1 MSCGERN
8 PAEEKTSEA
17 LEILKSENLIV
28 GFRRSAKNG
37 HLDSQGIDF
46 LVFLEGN
53 LVLPLQVKS
62 SPKKL
67 GYHYQ
72 KYPFIIAVVAKEK
85 HDVADVRNVLRK
97 IIKNVKANIGMFHL
111 FIMRKTEAA
120 P

>member
-1 MSCGERN
+1 MGYGERN

-17 LEILKSENLIV
+17 LEILKSENLII
-28 GFRRSAKNG
+28 GFRRSPKNG
-37 HLDSQGIDF
+37 YLDSNGIDF
-46 LVFLEGN
+46 LIFLDNE

-72 KYPFIIAVVAKEK
+72 KYPFIIAIVAKER
-85 HDVADVRNVLRK
+85 HEVADVKKALQK
-97 IIKNVKANIGMFHL
+97 IIKNVRANIGMFHL
-111 FIMRKTEAA
+111 FIMRKAEPA